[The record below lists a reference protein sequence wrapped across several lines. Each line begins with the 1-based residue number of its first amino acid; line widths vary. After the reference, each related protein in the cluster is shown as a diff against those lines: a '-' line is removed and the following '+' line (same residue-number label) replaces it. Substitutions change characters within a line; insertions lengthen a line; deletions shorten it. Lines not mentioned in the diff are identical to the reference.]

1 MTFNS
6 RDIALVRFSVHLLMF
21 NVSYIQLCLWRRQF
35 DFLFVLAAYGV
46 GDELLNP
53 DAPPSLLSDIISN
66 ALPQPM
72 MKDGKMN
79 NELSVSSIVQIN
91 DSILSLAVDHF
102 QYFSKVLQN
111 GSAESS
117 ESASTSSI
125 GSNNSSHNRAPG
137 SQLHHPKSVNSLTIS
152 NTLNSTMN
160 GSTISSLQ
168 STINS
173 NSNNSNL
180 LSNPFQEFSP
190 EVSKQVRG

>member
-1 MTFNS
+1 
-6 RDIALVRFSVHLLMF
+6 
-21 NVSYIQLCLWRRQF
+21 
-35 DFLFVLAAYGV
+35 
-46 GDELLNP
+46 
-53 DAPPSLLSDIISN
+53 
-66 ALPQPM
+66 

-79 NELSVSSIVQIN
+79 NELSVSWFHSS
-91 DSILSLAVDHF
+91 DFRSLTHQTLFF

-111 GSAESS
+111 GNADSS

-137 SQLHHPKSVNSLTIS
+137 AQLHHPKSVNSSLALS
-152 NTLNSTMN
+152 NTMNSTLN

-190 EVSKQVRG
+190 EVSKQVKAFTTMTMVTSFWPKSFCYRFWRLKMIRCWVR

>member
-1 MTFNS
+1 
-6 RDIALVRFSVHLLMF
+6 MF
-21 NVSYIQLCLWRRQF
+21 NVSFSHKNRVSRCIDDVIF
-35 DFLFVLAAYGV
+35 SIFLAYGV

-53 DAPPSLLSDIISN
+53 DAPQALLSDIISN

-79 NELSVSSIVQIN
+79 NELSVSSIGYN
-91 DSILSLAVDHF
+91 FSCEFSDSIIGFWF

-137 SQLHHPKSVNSLTIS
+137 SQLHHPKSINSSLVIS
-152 NTLNSTMN
+152 NTINCTMN

-173 NSNNSNL
+173 NSNNSNM

-190 EVSKQVRG
+190 EVSKQVKYF

>member
-1 MTFNS
+1 VANLWVS
-6 RDIALVRFSVHLLMF
+6 IAACGF
-21 NVSYIQLCLWRRQF
+21 
-35 DFLFVLAAYGV
+35 

-53 DAPPSLLSDIISN
+53 EANPALLSEIISN

-72 MKDGKMN
+72 LKDGKL
-79 NELSVSSIVQIN
+79 NELSVSCRRFIKPSHHQFEN
-91 DSILSLAVDHF
+91 TSLNSPPSQFPPQNLQLNFPSYF

-137 SQLHHPKSVNSLTIS
+137 SQLHHPKSVNNSM
-152 NTLNSTMN
+152 TLNSTMN

-168 STINS
+168 STINN

-180 LSNPFQEFSP
+180 LSNAFQEFSP
-190 EVSKQVRG
+190 EVSKQVS

>member
-1 MTFNS
+1 M
-6 RDIALVRFSVHLLMF
+6 
-21 NVSYIQLCLWRRQF
+21 
-35 DFLFVLAAYGV
+35 
-46 GDELLNP
+46 NP

-79 NELSVSSIVQIN
+79 NDLSVSSIAQSN
-91 DSILSLAVDHF
+91 DSMLSSAVDLF

-137 SQLHHPKSVNSLTIS
+137 SQLHHPKSVNSSLAIS

-173 NSNNSNL
+173 NSNNSNM

-190 EVSKQVRG
+190 EVSKQVSDEHQLLIQLGSYNSMFCRYWRLKVIRC

>member
-1 MTFNS
+1 MN
-6 RDIALVRFSVHLLMF
+6 A
-21 NVSYIQLCLWRRQF
+21 
-35 DFLFVLAAYGV
+35 
-46 GDELLNP
+46 
-53 DAPPSLLSDIISN
+53 DAPNQMLSDIIGN
-66 ALPQPM
+66 PM
-72 MKDGKMN
+72 APGSMIKDGKMN
-79 NELSVSSIVQIN
+79 NDLSVSHHPSSWTPQQTLTAFN
-91 DSILSLAVDHF
+91 PAF

-137 SQLHHPKSVNSLTIS
+137 AQLHHPKSVNSSLTIS
-152 NTLNSTMN
+152 NTMN

-173 NSNNSNL
+173 NSINSNM

-190 EVSKQVRG
+190 EVSKQVKFSTLSFCLC

>member
-1 MTFNS
+1 MK
-6 RDIALVRFSVHLLMF
+6 II
-21 NVSYIQLCLWRRQF
+21 VS
-35 DFLFVLAAYGV
+35 AYGV

-53 DAPPSLLSDIISN
+53 DAPQQLLSEIISN

-79 NELSVSSIVQIN
+79 ELSVSREEKHLVHVLKQF
-91 DSILSLAVDHF
+91 LSSF

-137 SQLHHPKSVNSLTIS
+137 AQLHHPKSVNSSLAFS
-152 NTLNSTMN
+152 NTMNSTLN
-160 GSTISSLQ
+160 GTISSLQ

-173 NSNNSNL
+173 NSNNSNM
-180 LSNPFQEFSP
+180 LSHPFQEFSP
-190 EVSKQVRG
+190 EVSKQVRVRAGALSLPSRCVLRPILVTDISN